1 METPSFPPTPQHHSS
16 SPSITGNEH
25 STLDLIASEKAIPAT
40 LNADEHA
47 ATVRPIHG
55 WKWFVACAAV
65 YLSAF
70 LYGLDTTI
78 AADVQPAIV
87 KSLGNVQKLS
97 WIGSGFPLG
106 SIAVILPLGYAY
118 GLFEIKKLYLLSI
131 LMFEAGSA
139 LCGGA
144 PTMDALIVGR
154 IWAGAGGA
162 GMYLGVLNY
171 VAMFT
176 TIREQSLYNALIGLV
191 WGLGTILGP
200 VVGGGFATSSATWR
214 WSFYINLCLA
224 AVMAPVMLIY
234 LPSYQPQPNRSFM
247 SKVREMDW
255 LGIVLN
261 AAIFATFTI
270 AFTFGGAQWAWSDY
284 QFIIIVVFLGVIL
297 LAFIVTQY
305 YTIFTTTERRIF
317 PAQFLRH
324 RSLVLL
330 YIGTA
335 CSVTGL
341 FIGAYYIP
349 LFFQF
354 ARNDTAIMAAVRLLP
369 FICVAITFI
378 MLNGGLM
385 PILGYYMPWYAVS
398 GIFLIIG
405 GALMHSIT
413 STTTAPKIYG
423 YSVLLAIG
431 AGSTLQSAY
440 SIAAAKVSPQQ
451 IPQAIGFINHAQ
463 LGSIVI
469 ALTIS
474 GTVFQNTAL
483 TKLQSALAGSGFSEA
498 DIRGAVAGTQSA
510 VFSRGSPEVKTLALK
525 AIIGAMDNVFILVI
539 VAGAV
544 TLLGSAVMKREKLFL
559 KVVAGG

>member
-1 METPSFPPTPQHHSS
+1 
-16 SPSITGNEH
+16 
-25 STLDLIASEKAIPAT
+25 
-40 LNADEHA
+40 
-47 ATVRPIHG
+47 
-55 WKWFVACAAV
+55 
-65 YLSAF
+65 
-70 LYGLDTTI
+70 
-78 AADVQPAIV
+78 
-87 KSLGNVQKLS
+87 VQKLS

-171 VAMFT
+171 VAIFT
-176 TIREQSLYNALIGLV
+176 TIREQALYNALIGLV

-200 VVGGGFATSSATWR
+200 VVGGGFAVSSATWR

-224 AVMAPVMLIY
+224 AVMAPVMLFF
-234 LPSYQPQPNRSFM
+234 LPSHQPQPNRSFM
-247 SKVREMDW
+247 SKLREMDW
-255 LGIVLN
+255 LGILLN

-284 QFIIIVVFLGVIL
+284 RFIVMVVFFGVLL
-297 LAFIVTQY
+297 LAFIATQY
-305 YTIFTTTERRIF
+305 FAIFTTTEQRIF

-324 RSLVLL
+324 RSLILL

-378 MLNGGLM
+378 MLNGSLM
-385 PILGYYMPWYAVS
+385 PVFGYYMPWYTIS
-398 GIFLIIG
+398 GVFLILG
-405 GALMHSIT
+405 GALMHSIKATT
-413 STTTAPKIYG
+413 SVSTIYG

-440 SIAAAKVSPQQ
+440 SVAAAKVSPEQ

-483 TKLQSALAGSGFSEA
+483 KNLNSALAGSGFSEA
-498 DIRGAVAGTQSA
+498 DIRGAVAGTQSV
-510 VFSRGSPEVKTLALK
+510 VFQTGSEQVRALALK
-525 AIIGAMDNVFILVI
+525 AIVGAMNNVFVLVI

-544 TLLGSAVMKREKLFL
+544 TLLGSVVMKREKLFL